1 MSKEQARIT
10 WIDMAKGYG
19 ILFVIIGHLGDSFL
33 RNEFYTFHMPLFFF
47 LSGCVFSASKYNFKE
62 FLLRKIQTILIP
74 YITLGIPM
82 ILYTFWEMYSNYQ
95 RNTSD
100 YINVIKSFIIQE
112 RMWTLWFIACLF
124 FLEVLFYLLVKLV
137 KDNYIKLGLIT
148 VILTVAGLIYYKVGG
163 IPLPWNID
171 VCLTGISFFY
181 VGYLLKNIQK
191 LQEILFKNKLRI
203 VNPILFFVL
212 NLVCGAETVR
222 ISGSGLEMF
231 ESRYGFA
238 PLTFLAAFAGIFFVI
253 IFSYSVDIKPIRY
266 IGKNSLVYYAWH
278 QTILIPIIEK
288 VYKELHIFQFMG
300 FSKTRYYIKMGT
312 SLIIICIILTIVDL
326 VIRHTKLKFMVGQ
339 KVSIKSKESFQEL

>member
-19 ILFVIIGHLGDSFL
+19 ILFVIIGHLGESFL

-62 FLLRKIQTILIP
+62 FLLRKVQTILIP
-74 YITLGIPM
+74 YMALGIPM
-82 ILYTFWEMYSNYQ
+82 ILYTYWEMYSSYQ
-95 RNTSD
+95 RNIND
-100 YINVIKSFIIQE
+100 YINVAKSFIIQR

-124 FLEVLFYLLVKLV
+124 FLEILFYLFVKLV

-148 VILTVAGLIYYKVGG
+148 VILTVAGLLYYKAGG
-163 IPLPWNID
+163 GPLPWNVD

-181 VGYLLKNIQK
+181 VGYLFKNIHQI
-191 LQEILFKNKLRI
+191 QDILFRNKLRI
-203 VNPILFFVL
+203 VNLILFLVL

-222 ISGSGLEMF
+222 IAGAGLEMY

-238 PLTFLAAFAGIFFVI
+238 PLTFIAAFAGIFFVI
-253 IFSYSVDIKPIRY
+253 IFSYSIDMKPIRY

-300 FSKTRYYIKMGT
+300 FSKKLYFIKMGT
-312 SLIIICIILTIVDL
+312 SLVIICIVLTALDFI
-326 VIRHTKLKFMVGQ
+326 IRHTKLRFMVGQ
-339 KVSIKSKESFQEL
+339 KVSFRRRKESLN